1 MFIKFD
7 KFATIE
13 EAIENNEKLIA
24 CKPSSGRSVA
34 YETINFDGYTKG
46 GNIRFEGDFG
56 SKFQV
61 KEDEWGN
68 AIMVGKARQILIK
81 TEDFINDNWFKCN
94 VL

>member
-1 MFIKFD
+1 MFTNFN

-13 EAIENNEKLIA
+13 EAIESNEKLIA
-24 CKPSSGRSVA
+24 CRCSSGWSVA

-46 GNIRFEGDFG
+46 GNIRFKGDNG

-68 AIMVGKARQILIK
+68 AIFVGKARLVFIK
-81 TEDFINDNWFKCN
+81 TEDAINDNYFKGII
-94 VL
+94 L